1 MKILVIIPAY
11 NEEESILTTV
21 QTLKNVHPEV
31 DAIVVNDASKDNTKK
46 ILSENHIHYLDL
58 PVNLGIGGGV
68 QAGYMYAYRRKI
80 DGYFIKNFCIYCNII
95 LFYCSFRFP
104 KKEKI

>member
-58 PVNLGIGGGV
+58 PVMNITVRRSRQSGV
-68 QAGYMYAYRRKI
+68 ARATCP
-80 DGYFIKNFCIYCNII
+80 D
-95 LFYCSFRFP
+95 
-104 KKEKI
+104 